1 MTEDER
7 TEAAIQQFQD
17 IALKQHQQS
26 HITPITASQPYCLE
40 CGNEIPL
47 ARQQAIPGVTLCL
60 ECKQTAEKK
69 ERLIR

>member
-7 TEAAIQQFQD
+7 IEAAIQQFQD

-26 HITPITASQPYCLE
+26 HLTPVTASEPYCLE

-47 ARQQAIPGVTLCL
+47 ARQHAIHGVTLCI
-60 ECKQTAEKK
+60 ECKQIEEKR
-69 ERLIR
+69 ERLSW